1 MSHILIVDDEEAV
14 CWALKKAL
22 GKLGHS
28 VAVASSAEEAFRLVA
43 KQLPDAIILDVRLPG
58 LDGLS
63 ALGQLQELSKDAPII
78 VVTAFGNLS
87 TAVRAVEGGAFDY
100 LAKPFDLDQAL
111 DTVARAF
118 RRRTLQ
124 QIPTEPPPAES
135 VVPPEEIVGASAAM
149 QTVFKRIALVAPRE
163 ACVLITGESGTGKEL
178 VARAVHRYSSRR
190 ERPFLPVHVAALNP
204 NLVES
209 ELFGHVKGAFTGAA
223 QARPGL
229 LTLADGGTVF
239 LDELADIPLPVQVK
253 LLRVLEHNDVT
264 PVGSNQPNPLNIRIL
279 AATHQDLER
288 KIRDGTFRHDLFFR
302 LNVFQIH
309 LPPLRERRDDIVAL
323 AEHFLRRFDA
333 RLLPL
338 PSATV
343 QYLLQ
348 QPWFGNVRELRNAL
362 EHAVIV
368 ARGGQLLAEHF
379 PASSGMHTAA
389 TPKEQLAAAV
399 LHWLHERIGAAG
411 SRAPANLY
419 DELLRSIE
427 PPLLEDLM
435 RRLQGNRVLAAQW
448 LGLNRATVR
457 KKLMEY
463 GLADIHRPPQKTADE
478 ENDV

>member
-14 CWALKKAL
+14 CWAMKKAL
-22 GKLGHS
+22 GKLGHQ
-28 VAVASSAEEAFRLVA
+28 VAVASSAEEAFRLA
-43 KQLPDAIILDVRLPG
+43 EKQIPDAIILDVRLPG

-63 ALGQLQELSKDAPII
+63 ALAQLQKLSNDAPII
-78 VVTAFGNLS
+78 VVTAFGNLN
-87 TAVRAVEGGAFDY
+87 TAVRALEGGAFDY

-111 DTVARAF
+111 DTVTRALK
-118 RRRTLQ
+118 RRTLQ
-124 QIPTEPPPAES
+124 QTPSETPVLES
-135 VVPPEEIVGASAAM
+135 VDPPEEMVGASAAM

-163 ACVLITGESGTGKEL
+163 ACVLITGESGSGKEL
-178 VARAVHRYSSRR
+178 VARALHRYSARR
-190 ERPFLPVHVAALNP
+190 DRPFLPVHVAALNA

-239 LDELADIPLPVQVK
+239 LDELADIPMSVQVK
-253 LLRVLEHNDVT
+253 LLRVLEHNEVT
-264 PVGSNQPNPLNIRIL
+264 PVGSNQPTALSIRIL

-288 KIRDGTFRHDLFFR
+288 KIAEGTFRHDLFFR

-309 LPPLRERRDDIVAL
+309 LPPLRERRDDIVPL

-338 PSATV
+338 LDATAQFLV
-343 QYLLQ
+343 Q
-348 QPWFGNVRELRNAL
+348 QPWLGNVRELRNAL

-368 ARGGQLLAEHF
+368 ARGGPLLPEHF
-379 PASSGMHTAA
+379 PANSGLRTTAN
-389 TPKEQLAAAV
+389 PKDQLATAV
-399 LHWLHERIGAAG
+399 LNWLHDRVAAIGSQATT
-411 SRAPANLY
+411 NLY
-419 DELLRSIE
+419 EELLRCVE
-427 PPLLEDLM
+427 PPLLEELM

-457 KKLMEY
+457 KKLTEY
-463 GLADIHRPPQKTADE
+463 GLADIHRPPQKAPDDDDAE
-478 ENDV
+478 